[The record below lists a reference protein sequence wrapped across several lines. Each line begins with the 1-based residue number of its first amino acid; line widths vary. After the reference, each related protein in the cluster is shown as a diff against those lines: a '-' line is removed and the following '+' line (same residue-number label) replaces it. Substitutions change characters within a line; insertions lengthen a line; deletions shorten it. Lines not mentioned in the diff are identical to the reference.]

1 MKIVIDDKIPYI
13 RETLQSLADQ
23 VVALPGAR
31 ISPADVADADA
42 LIVRTRT
49 RCDEQLLAGSQVCF
63 VATATIGFDH
73 IDADYLQRAGIAWTS
88 CPGCNAGSVAQYVES
103 SLLLLQQQKGLRLSG
118 STIGIVGCGHVGQ
131 QVLAVAQRL
140 GMRPLVC
147 DPRVGRSDYG
157 SVAQYVESSLLL
169 LQQQKGFRLSG
180 STIGIVGCGHVG
192 QQVLAVAQR
201 LGMRPLVCD
210 PPIGLPDYVSLDV
223 IAREAD
229 VITFHVPL
237 TRQGDYPTWH
247 MADEEFFHL
256 LAREPYIINT
266 SRGAVV
272 DNAALLSALREC
284 RVRDAVVDV
293 WENEPNINLQ
303 LLQRVFIATPHIAG
317 YSADGK
323 VNADNM
329 VIQAL
334 CRHFHLPQPAPIV
347 PPPLPADFPY
357 TGSPLELYNPLDDS
371 RRLKNA
377 PDQFE
382 SLRNNYPLRREKR

>member
-31 ISPADVADADA
+31 IAPADVADADA

-49 RCDEQLLAGSQVCF
+49 HCDEQLLAGSQVRF

-73 IDADYLQRAGIAWTS
+73 IDADYLRRAGIAWTS

-103 SLLLLQQQKGLRLSG
+103 SLLLLQQQKGLCLSE

-131 QVLAVAQRL
+131 QVL
-140 GMRPLVC
+140 
-147 DPRVGRSDYG
+147 
-157 SVAQYVESSLLL
+157 
-169 LQQQKGFRLSG
+169 
-180 STIGIVGCGHVG
+180 T
-192 QQVLAVAQR
+192 VAQR

-210 PPIGLPDYVSLDV
+210 PPVGRSDYVSLDV

-247 MADEEFFHL
+247 MADEEFFHR

-293 WENEPNINLQ
+293 WENEPIINLQ

-357 TGSPLELYNPLDDS
+357 TGSPLELYNPLNDS